1 MGQINVAIIGV
12 GNCAS
17 ALVQGVNKYK
27 EAEGDKQIP
36 GIMHNELGGYSV
48 GDLNIVAAFDV
59 DEDKVGKDLYEYWG
73 DTLSNSISEELK
85 SHQHNVVVNCASIEY
100 FRSIDRPSLNAEVI
114 TPQFKEYKNGKL
126 KMISFF
132 AKKARG
138 VMARYIIQKGL
149 NEPEGLKRFKGDGYY
164 YSPEH
169 SKGNN
174 WVFLRDAPPRS

>member
-59 DEDKVGKDLYEYWG
+59 DEDKVGKFFSG
-73 DTLSNSISEELK
+73 ISDQYGED
-85 SHQHNVVVNCASIEY
+85 V
-100 FRSIDRPSLNAEVI
+100 
-114 TPQFKEYKNGKL
+114 G
-126 KMISFF
+126 
-132 AKKARG
+132 
-138 VMARYIIQKGL
+138 MARAGFSQSMQSYPYIL
-149 NEPEGLKRFKGDGYY
+149 L
-164 YSPEH
+164 
-169 SKGNN
+169 
-174 WVFLRDAPPRS
+174 